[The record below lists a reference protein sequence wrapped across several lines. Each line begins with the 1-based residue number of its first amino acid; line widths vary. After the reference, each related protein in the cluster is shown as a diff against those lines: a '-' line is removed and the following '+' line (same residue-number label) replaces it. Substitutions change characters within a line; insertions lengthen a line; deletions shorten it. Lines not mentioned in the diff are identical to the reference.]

1 MRENSKV
8 RVRLEV
14 AAESLKPLQPP
25 DPMGP
30 SCKMG

>member
-8 RVRLEV
+8 RFRLEV
-14 AAESLKPLQPP
+14 AAESLKPLQAP
-25 DPMGP
+25 DPLGP